1 MKIEWKSKLG
11 LFAVMFV
18 LTLFLAACGSGSDEA
33 DEGAA
38 DSDGEASADDDY
50 DLNDTY
56 TVVSDNSFVP
66 FEFVE
71 DGELVGFD
79 IDLITAVAEEA
90 GFEFEGGE
98 IETTNFDGIIPG
110 LQTGQFEIAIAGMS
124 ITEDRAKVIDFADP
138 YYESGLTIAVQK
150 DNDDINSMDDLEGK
164 TVASRLGST
173 SSAYLKDNV
182 TDVTVNEYEQ
192 LDQVYL
198 ALENGSVDAV
208 VYDVPNVEYYIATSA
223 SDTLKVV
230 GDTYQAEDYGIA
242 ITKGNEDLVAAIN
255 DALATMKENGKY
267 DELYDKWFGAGDD
280 E

>member
-1 MKIEWKSKLG
+1 MKIEWRNKLG
-11 LFAVMFV
+11 LFAVMLV
-18 LTLFLAACGSGSDEA
+18 LTLFLAACGSSSDDA

-38 DSDGEASADDDY
+38 ESDGEY

-150 DNDDINSMDDLEGK
+150 DNEDINSMEDLDGK
-164 TVASRLGST
+164 TIATRLGST
-173 SSAYLKDNV
+173 SSAYLKENLADA
-182 TDVTVNEYEQ
+182 TVNDYEQ

-223 SDTLKVV
+223 ADSLKVV

-255 DALATMKENGKY
+255 DALATMRENGKY
-267 DELYDKWFGAGDD
+267 DEIYDKWFGTG